1 MIKLIIE
8 IFFKFFFFNF
18 SWLIKHPGF
27 NFKMEARD
35 PSLLPKEFSNTSND
49 TCYFLDGYKHPNV
62 DDKAPLREHIEA
74 TMMQINV

>member
-1 MIKLIIE
+1 
-8 IFFKFFFFNF
+8 
-18 SWLIKHPGF
+18 
-27 NFKMEARD
+27 MEARD